1 MLYILVFLQLMV
13 QSAFGLCVTS
23 SKANLRS
30 GPSSKNKI
38 TWVAPKFTPL
48 LKLKKKGSW
57 YHVRDQDGEKHWV
70 YGSNVTSRIT
80 CVAVKVASANLRV
93 GPSSGNKLADI
104 MRVDRYTPFKR
115 IDIADNG
122 WYQVQA
128 PWGGKYWISDNLV
141 WRPVKI
147 SRVSY

>member
-1 MLYILVFLQLMV
+1 MTTLILVIQLAL
-13 QSAFGLCVTS
+13 QSAFGLCVSS

-30 GPSSKNKI
+30 GPGSKNRI
-38 TWVAPKFTPL
+38 TWVAPQFTPL
-48 LKLKKKGSW
+48 VELKKKGSW
-57 YHVRDQDGEKHWV
+57 YHVQDQDGEKHWV
-70 YGSNVTSRIT
+70 YSKNVSKRIR
-80 CVAVKVASANLRV
+80 CVAVKVASANLRT
-93 GPSSGNKLADI
+93 GPGARNKLGDI
-104 MRVDRYTPFKR
+104 RRVDRYTPFKR

-128 PWGGKYWISDNLV
+128 IWGGRYWISDKLV

>member
-1 MLYILVFLQLMV
+1 MGLFILVIQFVL
-13 QSAFGLCVTS
+13 QSAFGLCVIS

-38 TWVAPKFTPL
+38 TWVAPKYTPL
-48 LKLKKKGSW
+48 LEIKKKGSW
-57 YHVRDQDGEKHWV
+57 YNVKDQDGQKHWV
-70 YGSNVTSRIT
+70 FGNNVSKRTK
-80 CVAVKVASANLRV
+80 CVAVKVASANLRT
-93 GPSSGNKLADI
+93 GPGARNKLGDI
-104 MRVDRYTPFKR
+104 RRVDRYTPFKR

-122 WYQVQA
+122 WYQVEA
-128 PWGGKYWISDNLV
+128 IWGGRYWISDKLV